1 MARLSRFSLT
11 QKVLFWSFLGFMI
24 NIHLLVMVSESQLE
38 RAMLDQ
44 VYKQAQSY
52 LFGLAQHMESMP
64 ANATTEQY
72 RRVLLTGLSREG
84 HPYFQFTPNEIY
96 LYAADGRILG
106 HTEPGEHPDKPL
118 DGVYGQVIRE
128 GRSIISSDLPTAI
141 ENRAFDSHPT
151 IDVILPVRLG
161 GNPQVNA
168 GLEAELDM
176 AELMRQIKVNDDA
189 YEKRIVLLT
198 LASGILLFLFIWW
211 LLHRLAIRHVTRF
224 SQVMSAFGSGTLE
237 ARIPLPLPSDEI
249 GALGRSING
258 MADNLCQLMREQ
270 EEGYLQ
276 TLQSLSKALE
286 AKDAYTQSHS
296 ARVSR
301 YAVML
306 GKHLGLPEA
315 TLKVLNKGALMHD
328 LGKIGVPDAIL
339 NKPAPLTDDEFVIMR
354 SHARYTATIMRPLHR
369 FHEFLEIAAW
379 HHEHWDGSG
388 YPDGLAG
395 EKIPLLARIV
405 SIADTWDAMT
415 GDRVYRKGMSHE
427 KALGILEREQDAG
440 QWDPHLV
447 RRFIALIREK
457 EGVWNPE

>member
-1 MARLSRFSLT
+1 MTRLSRFSLT
-11 QKVLFWSFLGFMI
+11 QKVVFWSFLGFAI
-24 NIHLLVMVSESQLE
+24 TIYLLVAVSETQLE

-52 LFGLAQHMESMP
+52 LFGLSQHMESMP
-64 ANATTEQY
+64 VNTSMEQY
-72 RRVLLTGLSREG
+72 RRVLLNGLSGEE

-96 LYAADGRILG
+96 LYAADGRILA
-106 HTEPGEHPDKPL
+106 HTEPGDHPDKPL

-128 GRSIISSDLPTAI
+128 GKSIISSDLPTVI
-141 ENRAFDSHPT
+141 ESRVFNTHPT
-151 IDVILPVRLG
+151 IDVIIPVRLG
-161 GNPQVNA
+161 GSQQVNA

-176 AELMRQIKVNDDA
+176 TALMRQIKINDDA
-189 YEKRIVLLT
+189 YERRIILLT
-198 LASGILLFLFIWW
+198 LASGLLLFLFVWW
-211 LLHRLAIRHVTRF
+211 MLHRLAIRHVTQFART
-224 SQVMSAFGSGTLE
+224 MSAFGSGTLD
-237 ARIPLPLPSDEI
+237 ARIPLPLPQDEI
-249 GALGRSING
+249 GELGRSING

-286 AKDAYTQSHS
+286 AKDSYTQSHS
-296 ARVSR
+296 ARVSK

-339 NKPAPLTDDEFVIMR
+339 NKPAPLTDEEFVIMR
-354 SHARYTATIMRPLHR
+354 THARYTATIMRPLHR

-415 GDRVYRKGMSHE
+415 GDRVYRKGMPPE

-440 QWDPHLV
+440 QWDPNLV

-457 EGVWNPE
+457 EGLWNPE